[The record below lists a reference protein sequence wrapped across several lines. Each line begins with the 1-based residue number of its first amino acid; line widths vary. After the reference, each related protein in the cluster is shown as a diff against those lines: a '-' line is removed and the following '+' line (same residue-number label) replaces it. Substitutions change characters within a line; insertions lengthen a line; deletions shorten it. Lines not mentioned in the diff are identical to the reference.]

1 MDLTESPLE
10 GATRHPWERTRCA
23 FFLDRLAPLLR
34 RGPARV
40 LDLGA
45 GDAWFASQL
54 RARFPDARVTC
65 VDLGYDE
72 ATLARL
78 ARLYPGLRFASAVPE
93 GAFDVVIALDVVEH
107 VEDDRAFVEQIRRER
122 LMPGGHFLF
131 SVPAYGWLFSSHD
144 VALRHFR
151 RYAHRDARRL
161 LERAGL
167 VVEQGGG
174 LFGSLVAPRAMSV
187 ALERVRGT
195 KVEHASEGAIA
206 WQQPAWVTAAVMG
219 ALGLDARVSARAAQ
233 RGIGVPGLSYWALAR
248 RPENA

>member
-23 FFLDRLAPLLR
+23 FFLDRLAPVLVGR
-34 RGPARV
+34 RARV

-65 VDLGYDE
+65 VDLGYDA
-72 ATLARL
+72 ATRDRL
-78 ARLYPGLRFASAVPE
+78 GRLYPGLEFTSAPPAQ
-93 GAFDVVIALDVVEH
+93 AFDVVIALDVAEH

-122 LMPGGHFLF
+122 LVPGGHFLF

-144 VALRHFR
+144 VALRHHR

-161 LERAGL
+161 LEGAGL
-167 VVEQGGG
+167 VVEEGGG
-174 LFGSLVAPRAMSV
+174 LFGSLVAPRALAV

-195 KVEHASEGAIA
+195 RVEDASEGAIA
-206 WQQPAWVTAAVMG
+206 WKQPPWVTRAVMG
-219 ALGLDARVSARAAQ
+219 ALGLDARLSARAAR
-233 RGIGVPGLSYWALAR
+233 RGVDLPGLSYWARAR
-248 RPENA
+248 RLENA